1 MRNKYSSIAIVAS
14 IIVLAILS
22 IVIFDSLVSRKRADM
37 ILDRSVFTG
46 DPCSPPCWHDL
57 ILDVSTAQDVYQVL
71 QELPFVDPG
80 SIREWNTVWFD
91 NEDAIE
97 IHYKCKVAGS
107 DSCGGILLSD
117 GTVKRIW
124 FSLGSYATIESL
136 IDRFGIPTYVDLG
149 MWGVEIPGCTIDL
162 VWADL
167 GVIASYGSS
176 KTKTCDLLRDGT
188 GFNRTL
194 ALNSIMYLQT
204 DSFPTDLCSA
214 CDRIDW
220 PGFEEP

>member
-14 IIVLAILS
+14 IIALAIIS
-22 IVIFDSLVSRKRADM
+22 IEIFDSFVSRKRADM

-46 DPCSPPCWHDL
+46 DPCSPPCWHGL

-71 QELPFVDPG
+71 QELPFVDSG
-80 SIREWNTVWFD
+80 SIREWNAVWFD
-91 NEDAIE
+91 NEDAVE
-97 IHYKCKVAGS
+97 IHYKCKVVGS
-107 DSCGGILLSD
+107 DSCGGVLLSN

-124 FSLGSYATIESL
+124 FIVGSYATIENL
-136 IDRFGIPTYVDLG
+136 IDRFGNPTYIDLG
-149 MWGVEIPGCTIDL
+149 MWGAEIPGCTIDL

-167 GVIASYGSS
+167 GVIASYSSS
-176 KTKTCDLLRDGT
+176 KTKTCDLLRDGI

-194 ALNSIMYLQT
+194 AFNSIMYLQA
-204 DSFPTDLCSA
+204 DSIPTEQCMS
-214 CDRIDW
+214 CDRINW